1 MEPAVGF
8 TSRGSRPM
16 TAKDETDLPEPDSP
30 TTQTISPGATENET
44 SSTA

>member
-1 MEPAVGF
+1 MEPATGF

-16 TAKDETDLPEPDSP
+16 TVKADTDLPEPDSP
-30 TTQTISPGATENET
+30 TTQTISPGPTENET